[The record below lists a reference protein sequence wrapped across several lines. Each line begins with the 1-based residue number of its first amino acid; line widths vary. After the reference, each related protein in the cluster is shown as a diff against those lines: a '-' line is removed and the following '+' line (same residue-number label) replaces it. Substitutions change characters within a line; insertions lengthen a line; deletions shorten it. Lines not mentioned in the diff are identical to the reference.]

1 VIKPES
7 LRQHLAAAIPELA
20 THPDRMLVFIEN
32 GTLHCTGSG
41 SLSFEYRYSLN
52 LVLIEYGGHPDS
64 VMIPLLAWLSRHQP
78 ELLENPQRRPELRF
92 EVEVLA
98 NDRVD
103 LSITLPLTERVGVV
117 SHPEGGYTATHF
129 PEPEREGYLYAETW
143 QLFLREQ
150 LLAEWGGTQPPSLP
164 S

>member
-1 VIKPES
+1 MIKPES
-7 LRQHLAAAIPELA
+7 LREHLTAAIPELA

-32 GTLHCTGSG
+32 GTLHCTGTG

-52 LVLIEYGGHPDS
+52 LVLIEFGGDPDS

-78 ELLENPQRRPELRF
+78 ELLENPQRRPDVRF

-103 LSITLPLTERVGVV
+103 LSITLPLSEGVGVV

-129 PEPEREGYLYAETW
+129 PEPEREGYLYAERW
-143 QLFLREQ
+143 QLFLRDQ
-150 LLAEWGGTQPPSLP
+150 LLAEWGGTQPPSRP
-164 S
+164 A